1 MDQRSDFPHR
11 LTQAV
16 ARRRLARMA
25 EPWPVPREPQ
35 HYALELHSGYVYT
48 TRKQLRMSRRGS
60 YRYSNGVASCPR
72 RAAGHQLRRG
82 MPEASWALFSNCAHV
97 LLLREPPELWVSQSG
112 LETL

>member
-35 HYALELHSGYVYT
+35 HYALELRSGYVYT
-48 TRKQLRMSRRGS
+48 TRKQLRMSG
-60 YRYSNGVASCPR
+60 
-72 RAAGHQLRRG
+72 
-82 MPEASWALFSNCAHV
+82 
-97 LLLREPPELWVSQSG
+97 
-112 LETL
+112 